1 MITISA
7 ITFGFVASEVLCAVA
22 SLDDPSSF

>member
-7 ITFGFVASEVLCAVA
+7 ITFGFVISEELCAVA